1 MPRSMLSPDLRAKLL
16 RFQVHRRRWTLSVPP
31 RCKRVLNG
39 LQCHLRRRLLRFSL
53 KENPVKETSEMDTLQ
68 ISDEDIHEVFPTFY
82 VAIKKLLWLLIA
94 VTVCQSRICSNLF
107 DVCHVLR
114 PAGSGVTTTSVERID
129 PSTPTAD
136 EGESPF
142 DGVKLGK
149 MLSLDLSIHTI
160 HTVLVSF
167 SVAVQL
173 QELKRSNRVSAKD
186 HPCGDRHRL
195 CLHRSTSCRPPN
207 FFYILRSLTK
217 SYQVAGWSLIQSPV

>member
-1 MPRSMLSPDLRAKLL
+1 M
-16 RFQVHRRRWTLSVPP
+16 
-31 RCKRVLNG
+31 
-39 LQCHLRRRLLRFSL
+39 
-53 KENPVKETSEMDTLQ
+53 
-68 ISDEDIHEVFPTFY
+68 
-82 VAIKKLLWLLIA
+82 
-94 VTVCQSRICSNLF
+94 
-107 DVCHVLR
+107 
-114 PAGSGVTTTSVERID
+114 TTTSVERID

-149 MLSLDLSIHTI
+149 MLSLDFSIHTI

-195 CLHRSTSCRPPN
+195 CLHRSTSCRPPC
-207 FFYILRSLTK
+207 FCKFLLLRAT
-217 SYQVAGWSLIQSPV
+217 ARAADP